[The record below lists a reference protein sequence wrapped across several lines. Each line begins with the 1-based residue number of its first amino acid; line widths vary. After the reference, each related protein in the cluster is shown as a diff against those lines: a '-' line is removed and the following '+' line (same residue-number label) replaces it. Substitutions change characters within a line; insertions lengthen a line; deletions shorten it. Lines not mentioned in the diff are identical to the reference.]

1 MELNH
6 AIGILSKL
14 KDNAILKCLEN
25 NLSFIIWLPLGPK
38 TWGAK
43 DPKDIALLFKHHKTI
58 PFRKLPLKNA
68 EILLTCIYLHD
79 KLCIFCL
86 SFCVFTGTKSSN
98 ILLLSFNIFHCGHT
112 HNYSTRSASKNIL
125 DIASYL
131 TETYTY
137 GTSQISCA

>member
-38 TWGAK
+38 TWGQK
-43 DPKDIALLFKHHKTI
+43 TPKTPATFKHYKTI

-79 KLCIFCL
+79 KFCLPRHDIKL
-86 SFCVFTGTKSSN
+86 SFCNKTIFNVFSVEQN
-98 ILLLSFNIFHCGHT
+98 PQLFYCLF
-112 HNYSTRSASKNIL
+112 
-125 DIASYL
+125 L
-131 TETYTY
+131 TFFTVDTP
-137 GTSQISCA
+137 TTTQQDQLAKTF